1 MLQSLFEGST
11 LGLLE
16 KAAVFGERR
25 QDVLAANIA
34 NIDTP
39 NYKTRDLP
47 VEAFQKAL
55 QAAVARL
62 HGRGS
67 SSPSGASA
75 HGALRGASL
84 APVSSPASLEQ
95 LFPEDLFQATAA
107 PRRNLTFQDANNRS
121 IETEFM
127 EMTKNNMM
135 QNFAVELMHA
145 QMNLLQAVI
154 REQA

>member
-47 VEAFQKAL
+47 VEAFQQAL

-62 HGRGS
+62 HGS
-67 SSPSGASA
+67 SSPAGASA
-75 HGALRGASL
+75 HRSGAGASL
-84 APVSSPASLEQ
+84 APVSPAASIDQ

-107 PRRNLTFQDANNRS
+107 PRRSLAFQDANNRS

>member
-11 LGLLE
+11 LPLLE

-47 VEAFQKAL
+47 VEAFQEAL
-55 QAAVARL
+55 RAAVASRQ
-62 HGRGS
+62 
-67 SSPSGASA
+67 GASSQA
-75 HGALRGASL
+75 AASPTGAPAGLSL
-84 APVSSPASLEQ
+84 ASMAPAPTLEQ
-95 LFPEDLFQATAA
+95 LFPEELFHPTES
-107 PRRNLTFQDANNRS
+107 PKRNLTFQDANNRS
-121 IETEFM
+121 IEAEFM

-135 QNFAVELMHA
+135 QNFAVELLHA
-145 QMNLLQAVI
+145 QMNLLQSVI